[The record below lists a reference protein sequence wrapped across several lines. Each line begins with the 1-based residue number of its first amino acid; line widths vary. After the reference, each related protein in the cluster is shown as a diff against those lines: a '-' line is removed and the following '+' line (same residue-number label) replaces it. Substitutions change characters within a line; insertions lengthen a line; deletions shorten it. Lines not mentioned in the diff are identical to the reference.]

1 MTITNEER
9 IEHMEKFNLASLDTM
24 PTADYR
30 EALEQEAFFWDD
42 PHGFIMHT
50 LSGERIVTNTEQLD
64 ALLEHLEG
72 YRALLPAPPV
82 WMSEK

>member
-1 MTITNEER
+1 MTCL
-9 IEHMEKFNLASLDTM
+9 FAPS
-24 PTADYR
+24 
-30 EALEQEAFFWDD
+30 LEQEAFFWDD
-42 PHGFIMHT
+42 PSGCIMHT

-72 YRALLPAPPV
+72 YRRLLPEPPE

>member
-1 MTITNEER
+1 MPITDEER
-9 IEHMEKFNLASLDTM
+9 MEKFNLTGLDSM
-24 PTADYR
+24 PTTDYR
-30 EALEQEAFFWDD
+30 EALEQEAFFWGD

-64 ALLEHLEG
+64 ALLEHLER
-72 YRALLPAPPV
+72 YRTLLPDTPK

>member
-1 MTITNEER
+1 MPITNEER
-9 IEHMEKFNLASLDTM
+9 MEKFNLTGLDSM

-30 EALEQEAFFWDD
+30 EALEQEAFFWSD

-72 YRALLPAPPV
+72 YRTLLPNPPK